1 VAVTPDLAVD
11 FMDMTNDRRLLS
23 RRVDA
28 RPGYEPVVGAHAVV
42 GDDGAEPRVARILA
56 IDVAGIIELEVLPGP
71 VESYSDVLTSA

>member
-1 VAVTPDLAVD
+1 MADTPDLAVD

-42 GDDGAEPRVARILA
+42 GDEGAEPRVARILA
-56 IDVAGIIELEVLPGP
+56 IDANGIIELEVLPGP
-71 VESYSDVLTSA
+71 IESYRNVLTPA